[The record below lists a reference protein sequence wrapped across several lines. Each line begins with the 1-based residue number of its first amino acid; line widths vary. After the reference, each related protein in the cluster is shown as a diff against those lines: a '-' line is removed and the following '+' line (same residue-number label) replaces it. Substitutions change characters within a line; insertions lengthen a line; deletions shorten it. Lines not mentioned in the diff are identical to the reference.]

1 MLKVI
6 NNAFQTNLAT
16 RQSKKRCW
24 MFSSKPHRLHLESPF
39 HLLFNKLSFV
49 RITPLFKYQ
58 RKILIFRGNFAFQNS
73 PFLEVFSL
81 FIISLYNDCVEK
93 TLFFI
98 CQMKLSLSLFRLTC
112 STKDTN
118 LSHSF
123 SLSPTIPYL
132 KETFSGVELS
142 TLATE
147 APFFL
152 TILHRSGNFR
162 ISGY

>member
-1 MLKVI
+1 
-6 NNAFQTNLAT
+6 
-16 RQSKKRCW
+16 
-24 MFSSKPHRLHLESPF
+24 
-39 HLLFNKLSFV
+39 
-49 RITPLFKYQ
+49 
-58 RKILIFRGNFAFQNS
+58 
-73 PFLEVFSL
+73 
-81 FIISLYNDCVEK
+81 
-93 TLFFI
+93 
-98 CQMKLSLSLFRLTC
+98 MKLSLSLFRLTC

-162 ISGY
+162 ISGYWSIHTSSETVVWQPLFTVALQLKDNIECIHLMCAPGIVAYISRQINRSIITEYIHNVITSRSSYINKRKGK